1 MTQNEIVNVM
11 ARCSCG
17 TRIEWIRSHDTA
29 KYRGVVDEFYPEN
42 GAEEAYLAVIEPG
55 HFIPVLGVGEIENI
69 RILEE
74 KKHGN

>member
-69 RILEE
+69 RILVE
-74 KKHGN
+74 KKHEA